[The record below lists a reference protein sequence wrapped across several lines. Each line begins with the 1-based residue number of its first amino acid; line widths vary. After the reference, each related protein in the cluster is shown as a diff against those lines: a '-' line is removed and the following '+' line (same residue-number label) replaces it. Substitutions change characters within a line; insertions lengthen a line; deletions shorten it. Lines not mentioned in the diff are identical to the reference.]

1 MVLIAAFA
9 VALMATP
16 AAMWLARR
24 TGLLD
29 RPGDLKIQ
37 TTPVPYLGGLGV
49 AAGLAV
55 GIVPSRPALL
65 LPLGLALLIGVIDD
79 ARHIRPI
86 TRLAAEVVVGLT
98 AAAVVPVRL
107 PGLLAVTAV
116 TLVLIVVVN
125 GVNMLDGLDGL
136 AAGTAL
142 LSAVGFAVVLDGAGR
157 TAALALAGSLG
168 AFLVFNRPP
177 AKVYLGDGGAYLV
190 GATLAVLLLLAWS
203 PDRPFALSTGVL
215 LLLVCPVAELG
226 FTLVRRMR
234 SGCGLLAG
242 DRSHIYDQLVDRG
255 WPRNSAVG
263 AYIAVQA
270 GLVAV
275 AIGAVRFHAAVAAGL
290 AAACG
295 LALLAAVAA
304 FGFLTPTHPETAA

>member
-9 VALMATP
+9 VALIATP
-16 AAMWLARR
+16 VAMWLARR

-37 TTPVPYLGGLGV
+37 STPVPYLGGLGV

-55 GIVPSRPALL
+55 GLVPSRPAML
-65 LPLGLALLIGVIDD
+65 LPLGLALVIGVVDD
-79 ARHIRPI
+79 ARQIRPI
-86 TRLAAEVVVGLT
+86 TRLVAEVVVGLT

-107 PGLLAVTAV
+107 PGLLAVTVV

-142 LSAVGFAVVLDGAGR
+142 LSAVGFAVVLDGGGR
-157 TAALALAGSLG
+157 TAALALAGSLC

-190 GATLAVLLLLAWS
+190 GATLAVLLSLAWS
-203 PDRPFALSTGVL
+203 PDRPFGLSIGAL

-226 FTLVRRMR
+226 FTLVRRIR
-234 SGCGLLAG
+234 SGSGLLAG

-255 WPRNSAVG
+255 WTRNGAVG
-263 AYIAVQA
+263 AYIAAQA
-270 GLVAV
+270 GLVVIAV
-275 AIGAVRFHAAVAAGL
+275 GAVQLHAVVAAGF
-290 AAACG
+290 AAATALG
-295 LALLAAVAA
+295 LLAAVAA
-304 FGFLTPTHPETAA
+304 LGFLTPTPPETAA